1 MSLHFYCNGED
12 NEKEESIDNYKD
24 IFTDFLDNPPSLKE
38 ALIQIFIAGGVPE
51 SELDDYVKDLN
62 TKINKFIEDKEINKK
77 IKEKYPNISKDD
89 SLIIASYTCE
99 AKNYEFSPYRTL
111 NRNLASD
118 NREEGLKKVSKYL
131 FILLNAL
138 RKLKRYY
145 PDEEQKYLYRGI
157 KVMVNTKIDPFN
169 PKLVPNFKK

>member
-12 NEKEESIDNYKD
+12 NEKEESIDKYMD
-24 IFTDFLDNPPSLKE
+24 IFTDFLDNPPSLNE
-38 ALIQIFIAGGVPE
+38 ALIQVFIAGGVPE
-51 SELDDYVKDLN
+51 IELNDYVEDLN
-62 TKINKFIEDKEINKK
+62 KKVYKVVEDEEIKIK

-99 AKNYEFSPYRTL
+99 AKNKEFSPYRTL

-131 FILLNAL
+131 FILLKAL
-138 RKLKRYY
+138 R
-145 PDEEQKYLYRGI
+145 
-157 KVMVNTKIDPFN
+157 
-169 PKLVPNFKK
+169 